1 MFNKAMASYSLDL
14 RQRIVDAVEGSIYSK
29 RKIAELF
36 GVHESFIYKLLRQR
50 RERGDIAP
58 LPHGGGANPKLT
70 ETHLQTLADLVVTN
84 PDATLSELSELL
96 NKKAGIELSISTV
109 CRGLQGLGLSLK
121 KSPNSPLKLIRKR
134 ELTSKKRK
142 QC

>member
-1 MFNKAMASYSLDL
+1 MAAYSLDL
-14 RQRIVDAVEGSIYSK
+14 RERIVQAVERQIGSK

-36 GVHESFIYKLLRQR
+36 GVHESFIYKLLRQK

-70 ETHLQTLADLVVTN
+70 ETHLQTLVELVVTN

-96 NKKAGIELSISTV
+96 NKKAGIEVSISTV

-121 KSPNSPLKLIRKR
+121 KVPTRR
-134 ELTSKKRK
+134 
-142 QC
+142 

>member
-1 MFNKAMASYSLDL
+1 MFNKVMASYSLDL
-14 RQRIVDAVEGSIYSK
+14 RQRIVDAVEGSIYGK

-36 GVHESFIYKLLRQR
+36 GVHESFIYKLLRQK

-70 ETHLQTLADLVVTN
+70 ETYLQTLVELVVTN

-96 NKKAGIELSISTV
+96 NKKARIELSISTV

-121 KSPNSPLKLIRKR
+121 KSPNSPLKPIRKR

-142 QC
+142 QR

>member
-1 MFNKAMASYSLDL
+1 MFNKVMASYSLDL
-14 RQRIVDAVEGSIYSK
+14 RQRIVDAVEGSIYGK

-36 GVHESFIYKLLRQR
+36 GVHESFIYKLLRQI

-70 ETHLQTLADLVVTN
+70 EPHLQTLVGLVVTN
-84 PDATLSELSELL
+84 PDATLRELSELL
-96 NKKAGIELSISTV
+96 HKKAGVKVSLSTV

-121 KSPNSPLKLIRKR
+121 KVQTRR
-134 ELTSKKRK
+134 
-142 QC
+142 